1 MQKKKLLSIILCITL
16 LFLSVFVPQTF
27 AEEMQG
33 RITGD
38 SVNMREQSNTDSKS
52 IYVFS
57 KGATVTIL
65 DKVTGEVISGSG
77 TWYKVQFGNYTGY
90 VYGEYVEETTPAP
103 YDADF
108 EKNLLNFPE
117 SYRQALRTIH
127 NAYPNWVFKADPVNM
142 SLDNAIDLEYN
153 AKDMTKTKKWVELT
167 YGLEWRDP
175 RSKAVKA
182 GDVDTRETRWTFA
195 SRKAIAFFMDPRNG
209 LTVTAAK
216 ASYPNIFTFM
226 EQSYDAATQ
235 NEAGV
240 RTIVKGTFLDTDDYV
255 NIIMKAAKQSK
266 VSPYVIATTIIT
278 EQGVNGK
285 SDIISGK
292 YEGYERYYNYFNYG
306 AYGDNII
313 KNGLQYAKENGWN
326 SPEAAIVGGAVK
338 YGSGY
343 VGTGQ
348 DTYYYMDFNVFGSGK
363 HQYASALYD
372 QCTKAYFARP
382 AYIEKKDGALTF
394 KIPVYS
400 SMPASVC
407 AAPTM
412 ADYASGGGY
421 GSSVPTP
428 TPTLTPTS
436 ARRKGD
442 IDGDGVINGR
452 DLAWIKLYL
461 LGLKKLTMQELS
473 ASEISGDGEVN
484 GRDLAFIKMYLLG
497 LRSLP

>member
-16 LFLSVFVPQTF
+16 LFLSVFVPKTF
-27 AEEMQG
+27 AETKQG
-33 RITGD
+33 RITAD
-38 SVNMREQSNTDSKS
+38 SVKMRNKPTTVDSET
-52 IYVFS
+52 INIFNA
-57 KGATVTIL
+57 GAIVTIIG
-65 DKVTGEVISGSG
+65 KVIGNEAVKGSG
-77 TWYKVQFGNYTGY
+77 TTWYNVTYGSQTGY
-90 VYGEYVEETTPAP
+90 VYGKYVEETTPAP

-117 SYRQALRTIH
+117 SYRQALKTIH

-142 SLDNAIDLEYN
+142 SLDNAINLEYN

-266 VSPYVIATTIIT
+266 VSPYIIATTIIT

-292 YEGYERYYNYFNYG
+292 YEGYEEYYNYFNYG

-326 SPEAAIVGGAVK
+326 SPEKAIVGGAVK

-348 DTYYYMDFNVFGSGK
+348 DTYYYMDFNVFGSGN

-412 ADYASGGGY
+412 ADYTASQ
-421 GSSVPTP
+421 VTP
-428 TPTLTPTS
+428 EPPAVTTGK
-436 ARRKGD
+436 RKGD
-442 IDGDGVINGR
+442 I
-452 DLAWIKLYL
+452 
-461 LGLKKLTMQELS
+461 
-473 ASEISGDGEVN
+473 SGDSEVN
-484 GRDLAFIKMYLLG
+484 GRDLAILKAYLLG
-497 LRSLP
+497 LRKLDSEKLEAADVSGDNTVNGKDLAIMTAFLLGLRTL